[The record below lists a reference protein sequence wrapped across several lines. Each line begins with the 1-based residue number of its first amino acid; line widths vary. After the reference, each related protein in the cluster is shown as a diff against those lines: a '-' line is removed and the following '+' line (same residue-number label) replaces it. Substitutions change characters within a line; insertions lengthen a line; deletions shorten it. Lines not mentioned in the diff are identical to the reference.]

1 MSGTTL
7 ERPDVAA
14 YLAAVRSELADLPP
28 EERDDLLADVEASLL
43 DSGETPPTAPA
54 AFAAELREAAGLG
67 PTAAPSPPP
76 RSVRDTA
83 RALLASE
90 RAAALVTAARELAP
104 VWWLAR
110 AYVAVALVAL
120 AAGWGWPLGS
130 GTRSLTAGIG
140 TTALVLVAAVV
151 ASLWLGLRG
160 RRGRD
165 PYPRLRVAA
174 NVVLALALLPVAA
187 HSLDRLPRRA
197 VQPEVLYQPLPGLAY
212 DGVPVRNVY
221 PYSREGKLLLDVL
234 LYDDQ
239 GRPLAIGGAETDP
252 YRRFVVTPDGT
263 PIPNA
268 FPIRYFEPGTER
280 VARPYLAPP
289 VELPEVATP
298 ALDEK
303 ARAR

>member
-43 DSGETPPTAPA
+43 DSGEPPRTAPA
-54 AFAAELREAAGLG
+54 DFAAELREAAGLG
-67 PTAAPSPPP
+67 RTDAPQAPP
-76 RSVRDTA
+76 RSALETV

-90 RAAALVTAARELAP
+90 RAAALAGAARDLAP
-104 VWWLAR
+104 LWWLAR

-130 GTRSLTAGIG
+130 GTHSLTAGIG
-140 TTALVLVAAVV
+140 TSALVLAAAAVV
-151 ASLWLGLRG
+151 SLWLGLRG

-165 PYPRLRVAA
+165 PYPRLRLAA
-174 NVVLALALLPVAA
+174 NVALALALLPIAA
-187 HSLDRLPRRA
+187 HSLDRFPQRT
-197 VQPEVLYQPLPGLAY
+197 VQPEVQYEPLPGLAY
-212 DGVPVRNVY
+212 DGVPVWNVY
-221 PYSREGKLLLDVL
+221 PYSRDGKLLLDVL

-239 GRPLAIGGAETDP
+239 GRPLAIGGAVSDP
-252 YRRFVVTPDGT
+252 YRRFLTTPDGT
-263 PIPNA
+263 PITNS

-298 ALDEK
+298 ALGEE
-303 ARAR
+303 APG